1 MKTMIACFCMAI
13 LMLTASPALAQCR
26 GVTIRGNPICNTPV
40 IVSNHVEIAHEI
52 ITPVIYPVAVPV
64 IVPAFTYQYV
74 PPVSVAQAA
83 PVYPG
88 SPSYG
93 NPYGYPGYAAPQPQY
108 GPYQSQP
115 TMPMPVLPGAS
126 NNNDKLKELA
136 RLLLEE
142 MRRQENPDDSGP
154 PMAIYPNQPVSG
166 PPPVSTPNVGLR
178 PNPQSQFAQPAIN
191 ALARNCMVC
200 HTGPGSKGEVVIFNQ
215 QNILNPDAPFNT
227 MLREVSQGR
236 MPPRNSN
243 HALTQQEFQAIQAWL
258 EGR

>member
-1 MKTMIACFCMAI
+1 MKTMIACVCTAL
-13 LMLTASPALAQCR
+13 LMLSASPAFAQCNNR
-26 GVTIRGNPICNTPV
+26 GVIVRGNPVCSTPV
-40 IVSNHVEIAHEI
+40 IVSKHVEIAHEV

-74 PPVSVAQAA
+74 PPVSVSQAM

-88 SPSYG
+88 SPSVG
-93 NPYGYPGYAAPQPQY
+93 HSSPYGSAGGYS
-108 GPYQSQP
+108 GPYQQYAPPQP
-115 TMPMPVLPGAS
+115 ALPGVG
-126 NNNDKLKELA
+126 NNDKLKELA

-142 MRRQENPDDSGP
+142 MRRQENPDDGGP
-154 PMAIYPNQPVSG
+154 PMALYPNNQ
-166 PPPVSTPNVGLR
+166 PPVAAPQQNIGLR

-191 ALARNCMVC
+191 ALARSCMAC
-200 HTGPGSKGEVVIFNQ
+200 HTGPGSKGEVVIFSQ

-236 MPPRNSN
+236 MPPRSSN
-243 HALTQQEFQAIQAWL
+243 HTLTQQEFQAISAWL